1 MKYLGHS
8 ITFFMENSLIV
19 LTGIKDDIEAI
30 NLLTAFNYDGST
42 IKTGLNVHTIA
53 AELES
58 RQIGIHGE
66 LLNTGQEFQ
75 SLSKA
80 ARIEFTDYAKLI
92 DLEYV
97 SSEDNPLR
105 ALANDVIKD
114 RGRLTWL
121 KKAKEYYYYVLKS
134 DSIISR
140 ISIYGLTRQRIETA
154 LNNITTVE
162 DTKAKYLRLKGD
174 AEESIRKR
182 DHALKE
188 LETWMKKL
196 ISVCRI
202 AFKEHPQFLE
212 KIGIQVLSEG
222 YKRAKAPK
230 EPSGKKSTTKTR
242 IEMPPEME

>member
-1 MKYLGHS
+1 
-8 ITFFMENSLIV
+8 MENSLIV
-19 LTGIKDDIEAI
+19 LNSIKDDIEAI
-30 NLLTAFNYDGST
+30 NMLTAYNYDGS
-42 IKTGLNVHTIA
+42 IIENGLNVHTIA

-58 RQIGIHGE
+58 RQIDIHGQ
-66 LLNTGQEFQ
+66 LLNTGKEFQ
-75 SLSKA
+75 SLSKI
-80 ARIEFTDYAKLI
+80 ARIEFKDYAKLI

-114 RGRLTWL
+114 RGKLTWL

-154 LNNITTVE
+154 LNNITAVE
-162 DTKAKYLRLKGD
+162 DTKAKYFRLKGD
-174 AEESIRKR
+174 AEEAIRSR
-182 DHALKE
+182 DHALRE

-202 AFKEHPQFLE
+202 AFKDRPQFLE
-212 KIGIQVLSEG
+212 KLGILVLSDG
-222 YKRAKAPK
+222 YKRAKRKA
-230 EPSGKKSTTKTR
+230 GKKEEAAK
-242 IEMPPEME
+242 

>member
-1 MKYLGHS
+1 
-8 ITFFMENSLIV
+8 MENSLIV
-19 LTGIKDDIEAI
+19 LKGIKDDIEAI

-42 IKTGLNVHTIA
+42 IETGLNVHTIA

-58 RQIGIHGE
+58 RQIFIHGE
-66 LLNTGQEFQ
+66 LLNTGKEFQ

-80 ARIEFTDYAKLI
+80 ARIEFKDYAKLI
-92 DLEYV
+92 DLEYD
-97 SSEDNPLR
+97 STEDNPLR
-105 ALANDVIKD
+105 ALANDAIKD

-121 KKAKEYYYYVLKS
+121 KKAKEYYHYVLKS

-140 ISIYGLTRQRIETA
+140 ISIYNLTRERIEAA
-154 LNNITTVE
+154 LNSVTAVE
-162 DTKAKYLRLKGD
+162 NTKAKYFRLKGD

-182 DHALKE
+182 DHALRE

-212 KIGIQVLSEG
+212 KLGIQVLSEG

-230 EPSGKKSTTKTR
+230 EPSETTA
-242 IEMPPEME
+242 IYLNS